1 MIIDHI
7 TLYVRDFETS
17 KRFYAQALAPLGID
31 IVADFGNAAGLGR
44 DGKGEFWL
52 ATDAE
57 GQRPAHIAFAAQTRD
72 QVRAFHQ
79 AALQAGGRDN
89 GTPGIREIYHPDYYA
104 AFVIGPEGHNIEAVC
119 HAPA

>member
-7 TLYVRDFETS
+7 TLFVRDFENN
-17 KRFYAQALAPLGID
+17 KRFYAEALAPLGIGV
-31 IVADFGNAAGLGR
+31 VAEFERAAGLGR

-52 ATDAE
+52 AGDAQ
-57 GQRPAHIAFAAQTRD
+57 GQRPTHIAFAAATRE
-72 QVRAFHQ
+72 QVHAFHR
-79 AALQAGGRDN
+79 AALAAGATDN
-89 GTPGIREIYHPDYYA
+89 GAPGIRDLYHPHYYA